1 MLVILL
7 LTRWQ
12 ISYKKRHLN
21 AFFPPLTIISTRRDR
36 KMADYYI
43 NVFLD
48 DAKKAKIA
56 DAGLTDKIVTIDG
69 KEAIQVPMSAK
80 ELKKITKGFDGL
92 TCDDTAACVL
102 PSDAEDKLMGIVAEM
117 KTLDVM
123 KFAIMK
129 LYNPLAGKAP
139 RSAQR

>member
-1 MLVILL
+1 
-7 LTRWQ
+7 
-12 ISYKKRHLN
+12 
-21 AFFPPLTIISTRRDR
+21 
-36 KMADYYI
+36 MADYYI